1 MKKLSLFALIVTLAA
16 AVPALAQGTTNF
28 SGTALSGLDYSVYPG
43 NPATDAQYVPAAGS
57 TPALAQLSTT
67 DSGDL
72 ASISHMDGF
81 WWERWTLAG
90 GRGPLIG
97 WQSSARWARRVFRR
111 ADFGSKLDFEHC
123 SAKPIA
129 G

>member
-72 ASISHMDGF
+72 GSADDRRSSF
-81 WWERWTLAG
+81 KARWGTSA
-90 GRGPLIG
+90 P
-97 WQSSARWARRVFRR
+97 SARATIFTPTALAAPLEPRLTGF
-111 ADFGSKLDFEHC
+111 FG
-123 SAKPIA
+123 
-129 G
+129 